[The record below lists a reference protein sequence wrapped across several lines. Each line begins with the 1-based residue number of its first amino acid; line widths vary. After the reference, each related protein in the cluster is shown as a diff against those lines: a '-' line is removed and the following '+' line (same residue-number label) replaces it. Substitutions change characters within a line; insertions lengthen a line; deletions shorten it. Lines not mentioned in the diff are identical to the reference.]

1 MRGICKQIRDARRET
16 TPNHHVCGSKSDKPH
31 TKFVQPLD
39 LTAVVAPEN
48 LKPSSTNDTSSCAKR
63 ECLCCDF
70 ASARKPL
77 LRTQRVEKKKERGV
91 EHKQNLYG
99 LMPLPELQEEQ
110 EEDCLEENNENC
122 TATSH
127 RWNLDNL
134 SFAKYCEAKLE
145 GVLKSDSNTC
155 YQSPIAQRTDC
166 CFEVLEEMC
175 QKNLPFSSILH
186 LICNQLR
193 RATYYS
199 FQDSN
204 PKERPYFELA
214 QELED
219 EIEQM
224 QAENLSWKSTLLT
237 QHRELMT
244 TRGELQEIGDELSKA
259 YTSSSELVEKL
270 SLSDKAMTL
279 EKEVKGL
286 HEKIKSLKKELK
298 EVRHE
303 VKHAQQI
310 EATKE
315 KELKEYEKLK
325 ASYMQLVHEFQHAQA
340 FLHAAQ
346 CEVAESA
353 SKKDLIAAKAEILEL
368 ENKISQVRAQVE
380 TFAFETRSLT
390 PRPQWGRQVPGMDK
404 PSGISTAQQIE
415 KICRENAFLA
425 ASASR
430 LQINFAATELNLAE
444 KHGHKLNRA
453 KADKKPKPANKA
465 SPKKAK
471 GRSKPKEK
479 GKK

>member
-1 MRGICKQIRDARRET
+1 MDSNTDFCNMIMNMYMRFDSIEDARRVFDRLKQPDVVSWGTMIMGCILHEHGGCALVLFDDMQDKGVVLNT
-16 TPNHHVCGSKSDKPH
+16 VMLLGLSK
-31 TKFVQPLD
+31 
-39 LTAVVAPEN
+39 A
-48 LKPSSTNDTSSCAKR
+48 
-63 ECLCCDF
+63 CLNF
-70 ASARKPL
+70 GL
-77 LRTQRVEKKKERGV
+77 QRAFQAHDHIVR
-91 EHKQNLYG
+91 YG
-99 LMPLPELQEEQ
+99 LETDMILGSSLI
-110 EEDCLEENNENC
+110 DVYNKLGI
-122 TATSH
+122 
-127 RWNLDNL
+127 
-134 SFAKYCEAKLE
+134 AKLE

-175 QKNLPFSSILH
+175 QKNLPFSPILH

-193 RATYYS
+193 RATYCS

-204 PKERPYFELA
+204 PKERPYFELT
-214 QELED
+214 QVLED
-219 EIEQM
+219 EVEQM

-244 TRGELQEIGDELSKA
+244 TRGELQEIGNELAKA
-259 YTSSSELVEKL
+259 DTSSSELVEKL
-270 SLSDKAMTL
+270 SLSDQAMTL
-279 EKEVKGL
+279 EKEKVKGL

-315 KELKEYEKLK
+315 KELEEYEKLK

-380 TFAFETRSLT
+380 TFAFETHSLT

-404 PSGISTAQQIE
+404 PSGVSTAQQIE

-444 KHGHKLNRA
+444 V
-453 KADKKPKPANKA
+453 
-465 SPKKAK
+465 
-471 GRSKPKEK
+471 
-479 GKK
+479 